1 MPTVPIYNERQ
12 VQVKGFSGLQ
22 EESAP
27 AAAFGVGLGNATQ
40 RFASDLQYVARNM
53 KRDDDTATAEA
64 GVLALRQHVN
74 TVSFEGDEA
83 YYNLSGKAA
92 MDGYTDYTEGLDEV
106 IREMA
111 SNLQPGL
118 QTKLFMSKA
127 SAISLQA
134 QQDGSRHAAGERKV
148 YQGQVFDENV
158 ATAISD
164 GALRYNNNEQYIEEV
179 TALVRDWG
187 ASAGWETGE
196 GSFTEAKIKETLT
209 LMHTGAID
217 NMLEQ
222 GKTGAANDYL
232 EKYGDGGED
241 QIQTSVLFD
250 LRKKVGDQ
258 TELAVAMGV
267 ADGLRGSDKNQGERL
282 GVSEALFK
290 SGDLTSTE
298 RVKLDDR
305 IKSDWAIE
313 VAAEKKAGDDAWR
326 EMYAEMVKNPELL
339 GQDLEADPRWAL
351 LSVPQIKSL
360 RRGPSVDRVSVD
372 GMVLKVRGMI
382 ARGEKS
388 STEILDFITVNEQKF
403 SKEHVLILSGEA
415 AAGNAPKPTE
425 SDLNALKRL
434 QESMVGKKPGT
445 DALIEIH
452 NDELDIVSGMFETL
466 KKEKTQGRENKE
478 LTYDER
484 EEIIDD
490 IGLAIYDKRTEGLA
504 RWVDEL
510 LGGREITILDVPE
523 DDQDILIEI
532 LREQNIPV
540 SNKAILRLFIS
551 KGGIHGS

>member
-1 MPTVPIYNERQ
+1 
-12 VQVKGFSGLQ
+12 
-22 EESAP
+22 
-27 AAAFGVGLGNATQ
+27 
-40 RFASDLQYVARNM
+40 M

-523 DDQDILIEI
+523 DDKDILIEI